1 MAVEQHD
8 IQRTRPV
15 NLNLMTIKF
24 PVPAIVSILHRISGL
39 LLFIIIPFLLW
50 ALQTSLDSSGSYQ
63 NLITYMSNPLSKFT
77 IWVFIVCFIYHLF
90 AGIRHLI
97 QDIGWGESLKAGRI
111 SAYLIMI
118 LTSLIAILVGIWL
131 W

>member
-8 IQRTRPV
+8 VPRDRPV

-24 PVPAIVSILHRISGL
+24 PIPAIASILHRISGL
-39 LLFIIIPFLLW
+39 LLFIFIPFLLW

-63 NLITYMSNPLSKFT
+63 DLITYLSSPLSKFI
-77 IWVFIVCFIYHLF
+77 IWVLITSFTYHLF
-90 AGIRHLI
+90 AGVRHII
-97 QDIGWGESLKAGRI
+97 QDFGWGESLTVGRI
-111 SAYLIMI
+111 SAYVVMI
-118 LTSLIAILVGIWL
+118 LTLVVAICIGIWL